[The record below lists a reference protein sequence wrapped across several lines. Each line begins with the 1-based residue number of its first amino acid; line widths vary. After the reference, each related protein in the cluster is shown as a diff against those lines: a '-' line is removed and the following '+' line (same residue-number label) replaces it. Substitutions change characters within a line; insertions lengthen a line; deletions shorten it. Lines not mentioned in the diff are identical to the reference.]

1 VRSIL
6 SGVRRTLAAR
16 LSADEVSC
24 SHVREELAVGGAGVH
39 GRFAI
44 GRHINACAECHAYRT
59 RVREQRQM
67 LAMVLPVVPTL
78 GLKASALAA
87 AGIGGGAAGAGM
99 GGGALGAGLIA
110 KLGAGKLAA
119 IAVVGATAAGGG
131 IAATAGQNSPFR
143 DGGPPEATEVA
154 PGAAAPGTASGGSG
168 GPEAG
173 LGATTEDE
181 RDDAAGEDG
190 PAEARRLA
198 AEKRA
203 IGGAVGAGPQGKDK
217 KDKGR
222 GRGDERRSRGN
233 GNKNG
238 HDNKALAP
246 GSRGRGHGQG
256 PGPREDPGRPPKRPE
271 SPSNDG
277 GGDDRDR
284 DDDEPE
290 SSPDDVNANG
300 HGVKAPEPPRIPEAE
315 LPDD

>member
-1 VRSIL
+1 VKSIF
-6 SGVRRTLAAR
+6 SGARRTLGAR
-16 LSADEVSC
+16 FPADEVSC
-24 SHVREELAVGGAGVH
+24 SHVREELAVGNLGAR
-39 GRFAI
+39 GRWAL
-44 GRHINACAECHAYRT
+44 GRHIDSCAGCHAYRA

-78 GLKASALAA
+78 GLKESALAA
-87 AGIGGGAAGAGM
+87 AGIGGGAGGAGL
-99 GGGALGAGLIA
+99 GGGGLGAGLIA
-110 KLGAGKLAA
+110 KVGGAKLAA
-119 IAVVGATAAGGG
+119 IAAVGATAAGGG
-131 IAATAGQNSPFR
+131 IAATTAQNNPSR
-143 DGGPPEATEVA
+143 DGGSPGAEVA
-154 PGAAAPGTASGGSG
+154 PGAGAPGTASGGSG

-190 PAEARRLA
+190 PAD
-198 AEKRA
+198 EKRA
-203 IGGAVGAGPQGKDK
+203 IGGSDGAGPKDKKDK

-277 GGDDRDR
+277 
-284 DDDEPE
+284 DEPE

-300 HGVKAPEPPRIPEAE
+300 HGVKAPEPPRIPKVE
-315 LPDD
+315 LPED